1 MRHGHGHDLGGS
13 CGGDERPEPVGFANG
28 QAVVGFEREKS
39 EKVKNNYQNV
49 DLDIGKEG
57 IVFTGCQD
65 LWCNRFQEFGPD
77 NVKFDMLSIYL
88 NGDFIEVARYSS
100 LDLREEA
107 RLEMQI

>member
-1 MRHGHGHDLGGS
+1 MRHSHGHDLGGS
-13 CGGDERPEPVGFANG
+13 CGGDKRPEPVGFANR

-57 IVFTGCQD
+57 IVFPGCPD